1 MQPKKI
7 LIYTVILYFVFN
19 FLVQADFT
27 YKNNEYIAGYIIG
40 RIIFALIIATF
51 IEFVGHQGKFY
62 DGASIYK
69 DADGNYYYKDK
80 FHTGKAA
87 HIEIFNKNG
96 KHLGE
101 MKPDGELISN
111 SADPKKILPKEKR

>member
-1 MQPKKI
+1 MEAQEGCVPNYIKDNLVPNDAETV
-7 LIYTVILYFVFN
+7 LINKTYTK
-19 FLVQADFT
+19 T
-27 YKNNEYIAGYIIG
+27 S
-40 RIIFALIIATF
+40 
-51 IEFVGHQGKFY
+51 KFY

-69 DADGNYYYKDK
+69 DADGNYYYRDK
-80 FHTGKAA
+80 LHTGKAA

-101 MKPDGELISN
+101 MKPNGELIPN